1 MILGTGMIREI
12 FVPANNLGNILTILI
27 LLIIYREIE
36 SKVSIW
42 RGHFSGKKK
51 PAHRLAKII
60 LEAM

>member
-1 MILGTGMIREI
+1 MILGIGMIREI
-12 FVPANNLGNILTILI
+12 YVPANNLGHIPTILI
-27 LLIIYREIE
+27 LLIIYMEIE